1 MPDWLSI
8 HEPVLVNTIGHSA
21 GAVIFGM
28 LLYFFLLNRRRAG
41 EQRSSLPVVAAA
53 LAMLWNLGSL
63 VALAAVPRGGWI
75 AGAVVAF
82 SFSVLSLLPAVLLHI
97 SLQSRGRALWIGGYG
112 LSGLAVALHVG
123 EWLRHA
129 SGLHFAA
136 LLLVTVGFAALTILS
151 VILEWRQ
158 EKRAAGSR
166 LAGAMALFLFAISFA
181 HFGAVHTQLA
191 WSKEAALH
199 HAGLP
204 LALLVLL
211 QDYRF
216 LLMDAF
222 LRFIVNATLAAAALL
237 ASIRIVQS
245 RFFTEHLQYP
255 FDAGLIF
262 VSAGLSVTLLVW
274 VHSRI
279 QRVLTKAVFLRSNPA
294 DALRELHDLSLATGA
309 EGEGEYLR
317 LAAEV
322 IARFLHAARCELTER
337 IFTAGRALVA
347 PTAVLD
353 SAHLAVPSWAQ
364 AVVPIRFSRGDAAYL
379 LLGARGGGRRYL
391 SEDLSVLALLGAAV
405 VEHVEQLR
413 NVQMQN
419 LVSQAELKALQ
430 AQINPHFLFNSL
442 NTLYGTIDRSN
453 TEARRLVLNLADV
466 YRYLLRSER
475 TLVEVEEELRI
486 VRAYL
491 EIEELRLGSKL
502 RTEVDTDESA
512 RHVKIPLLSIQP
524 LVENAVK
531 HGVASRTPTGFVH
544 LKIRANSKAVSVEVS
559 NSGECDPRT
568 LTNPHSGIGL
578 TNVRRRLEL
587 CYGPEARFDIRSA
600 NGVTAV
606 AFVLPRE
613 PVAHAIVG
621 AASPPVG
628 DT

>member
-28 LLYFFLLNRRRAG
+28 LLYFFLLNWRRAG
-41 EQRSSLPVVAAA
+41 EERCSLPIVAAA

-75 AGAVVAF
+75 AGPIVAF
-82 SFSVLSLLPAVLLHI
+82 SFSVLSLLPALLLHI
-97 SLQSRGRALWIGGYG
+97 SLQARYRWVWIGGYV
-112 LSGLAVALHVG
+112 LSGVAVVLHVS

-129 SGLHFAA
+129 PRLHFAA
-136 LLLVTVGFAALTILS
+136 LLVVTLGFAALTILS
-151 VILEWRQ
+151 VILEWRR
-158 EKRAAGSR
+158 ENRAAGSR

-181 HFGAVHTQLA
+181 HFGVAHTQLA
-191 WSKEAALH
+191 WSREAALH

-237 ASIRIVQS
+237 ASIRILQS

-274 VHSRI
+274 VHNRI
-279 QRVLTKAVFLRSNPA
+279 QRLLTKAVFLRSNLA
-294 DALRELHDLSLATGA
+294 DALRELHDLSLAAGA
-309 EGEGEYLR
+309 EREYLR

-322 IARFLHAARCELTER
+322 IARFLHAARCDVMER
-337 IFTAGRALVA
+337 ILTTGLPLAA

-353 SAHLAVPSWAQ
+353 SAYFAVPSWVQ
-364 AVVPIRFSRGDAAYL
+364 ALLPIRFSRGDAAYL

-391 SEDLSVLALLGAAV
+391 SEDLSVLALLGGAV
-405 VEHVEQLR
+405 AEHVEQLR
-413 NVQMQN
+413 NVQIQN

-442 NTLYGTIDRSN
+442 NTLYGTIDRGN

-475 TLVEVEEELRI
+475 ALVEVDEELRI

-502 RTEVDTDESA
+502 HTKVDADESA
-512 RHVKIPLLSIQP
+512 RHLNIPLLSIQP

-531 HGVASRTPTGFVH
+531 HGVASRMAAGFVH
-544 LKIRANSKAVSVEVS
+544 LKIRANSEVISVEVS
-559 NSGECDPRT
+559 NSGECDPRA
-568 LTNPHSGIGL
+568 LANPHSGIGL

-587 CYGPEARFDIRSA
+587 YYGPEARFDIRA
-600 NGVTAV
+600 ADGVTTV
-606 AFVLPRE
+606 AFILPLG
-613 PVAHAIVG
+613 PVRRPFARGASLLVG
-621 AASPPVG
+621 TPEL
-628 DT
+628 